1 MYPCLVAK
9 SYRTMALTSSFVTH
23 MESSRHLL
31 FYRLGSYPLPMGF
44 HLPHVTSLTLIQCT
58 PTAISQLLHPSYF
71 PSLQQIQYLSGHPG
85 DTLIHRRFPLALS
98 PRVVWKFPTLSH
110 PFYDAM
116 VEAGWGRRDD
126 WLVMNHI
133 VRHKQMEGGK
143 MWFDLYLPGKGI
155 LCGKW
160 YYAQQMAY
168 LRRGHC
174 VALGVPY
181 PVVKEPL
188 PTVSAFAGIS
198 DHYLLSRPQQ
208 FEREVMQTI
217 LEGETTQKKRGK

>member
-1 MYPCLVAK
+1 ML
-9 SYRTMALTSSFVTH
+9 LTSSFVSY

-44 HLPHVTSLTLIQCT
+44 HFSHVTSLTLIHCS

-85 DTLIHRRFPLALS
+85 DVLIHRRFPMTAS
-98 PRVVWKFPTLSH
+98 PRVIWQFPTLSH

-116 VEAGWGRRDD
+116 TEAGWGRRDD
-126 WLVMNHI
+126 WLVMNH
-133 VRHKQMEGGK
+133 VVCQKQMGGAK
-143 MWFDLYLPGKGI
+143 WFDLYLPGKGN

-174 VALGVPY
+174 LALGVPY
-181 PVVKEPL
+181 PVVQQPL
-188 PTVSAFAGIS
+188 PTIVGASEHFF
-198 DHYLLSRPQQ
+198 LSLPRQ
-208 FEREVMQTI
+208 FEQEVMQTI
-217 LEGETTQKKRGK
+217 WEGDPAIKKRDE

>member
-1 MYPCLVAK
+1 M
-9 SYRTMALTSSFVTH
+9 TLTSSFVSH

-44 HLPHVTSLTLIQCT
+44 HFPHVTSLTLIQCA

-85 DTLIHRRFPLALS
+85 DVLIHRRFPLALS
-98 PRVVWKFPTLSH
+98 PQVVWKFPTLSH

-143 MWFDLYLPGKGI
+143 RWFDLYLPGKGV

-160 YYAQQMAY
+160 YHAQQMAY

-174 VALGVPY
+174 LALGVPY
-181 PVVKEPL
+181 LVVKEPL

-198 DHYLLSRPQQ
+198 DHSLLSRPRQ
-208 FEREVMQTI
+208 FEQEVMQTI
-217 LEGETTQKKRGK
+217 WEGEPAIKKRDE